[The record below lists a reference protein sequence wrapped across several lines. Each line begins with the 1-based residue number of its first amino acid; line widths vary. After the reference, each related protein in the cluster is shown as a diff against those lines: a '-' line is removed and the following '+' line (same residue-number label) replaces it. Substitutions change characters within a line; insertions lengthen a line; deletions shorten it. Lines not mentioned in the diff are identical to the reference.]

1 MSLASRLL
9 STCYLLKNLKLC
21 LSTISK
27 LNIKNAYHLV
37 LVLILTSFPCFCRNS
52 ISCCVKV
59 VIEIDFTLWGGFK
72 PRLKEEARSILSVFR
87 KFVIIQSLLTLQTE
101 VNSSQN
107 CIQSVKSNNW
117 ILEDTKVA
125 HANSSFLHK
134 LMRTTSFETFIC
146 FHKLVLLFLY
156 IFPLHPSVFGPSII
170 TFFPS
175 QSSFTWPHSNWSRFL
190 PARLPSSDSFPLAL
204 TYISCFLP
212 EPFSRLFFC
221 PSVHRSVMFP
231 LNATSNTN
239 GTKKSL
245 ILDCSLK
252 IVE

>member
-125 HANSSFLHK
+125 HANSSFLQTYEDNFFWN
-134 LMRTTSFETFIC
+134 LY
-146 FHKLVLLFLY
+146 LF
-156 IFPLHPSVFGPSII
+156 PQTCS
-170 TFFPS
+170 
-175 QSSFTWPHSNWSRFL
+175 
-190 PARLPSSDSFPLAL
+190 SFPLYL
-204 TYISCFLP
+204 SFTSLSLGSLHHHFLP
-212 EPFSRLFFC
+212 LPILF
-221 PSVHRSVMFP
+221 HLTP
-231 LNATSNTN
+231 L
-239 GTKKSL
+239 
-245 ILDCSLK
+245 
-252 IVE
+252 